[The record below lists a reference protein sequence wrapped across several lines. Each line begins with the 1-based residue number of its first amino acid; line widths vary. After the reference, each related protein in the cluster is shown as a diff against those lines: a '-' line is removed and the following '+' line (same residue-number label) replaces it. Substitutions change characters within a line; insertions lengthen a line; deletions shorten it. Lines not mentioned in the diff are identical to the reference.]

1 MNPCLTAL
9 RTSGN
14 ERAIELAFEGVHY
27 WDLMRYEKDGAYAAR
42 AIAAAQNGAK
52 VMIGGNEAT
61 TSFSESNFTAKKG
74 LMQIP
79 STQITLSGNKL
90 VQNPGW

>member
-1 MNPCLTAL
+1 
-9 RTSGN
+9 
-14 ERAIELAFEGVHY
+14 
-27 WDLMRYEKDGAYAAR
+27 
-42 AIAAAQNGAK
+42 
-52 VMIGGNEAT
+52 MIGGNEAT